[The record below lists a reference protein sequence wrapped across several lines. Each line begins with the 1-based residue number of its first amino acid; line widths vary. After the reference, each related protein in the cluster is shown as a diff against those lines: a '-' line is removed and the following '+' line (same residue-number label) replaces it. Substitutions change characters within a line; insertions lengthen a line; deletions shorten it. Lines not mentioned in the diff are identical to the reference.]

1 MDIPQFLSC
10 LLATVVAQQS
20 RYSRHAA
27 EKTERLL
34 VIGYQQQKSRKHFV
48 LCGNK
53 ALDLPYSFCQS
64 HIYASKDFLPQYHT
78 RAFKI
83 NQCTIGGT
91 LCTLSIMFPF
101 LSIVG
106 IIRNKPCRVFRE
118 TLVFCLDMKAELTAL
133 QTLPKVYNL

>member
-10 LLATVVAQQS
+10 LLATVVQVFKTRS
-20 RYSRHAA
+20 GKNRKTFSNRLRYNN
-27 EKTERLL
+27 
-34 VIGYQQQKSRKHFV
+34 RKAGST
-48 LCGNK
+48 LCCGNK

-133 QTLPKVYNL
+133 QTLSKVYNL